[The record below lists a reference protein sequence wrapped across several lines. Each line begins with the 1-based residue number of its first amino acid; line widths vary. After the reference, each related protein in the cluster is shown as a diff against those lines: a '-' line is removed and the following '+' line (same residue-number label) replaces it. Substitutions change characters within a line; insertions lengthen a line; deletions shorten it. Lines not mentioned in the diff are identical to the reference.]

1 MKRTGYIMSKCKN
14 CGVEILDRTQKCPF
28 CQCVLETGDGGPEPM
43 YPDVRVTVRRFRFF
57 ENLVLFLSILA
68 ETVLLAINYMMDS
81 AMWWS
86 LIVGLI
92 LIYANVV
99 LRLAVVGRSGYQFKT
114 VSLVVMAVLILLL
127 IDYLT
132 SYRGWAVNY
141 VYPSA
146 VLLMDLGILV
156 LMIVN
161 HRNWQ
166 SYMMIQL
173 LTILM
178 SLVPVILLAVGVVT
192 FPYLALIALFV
203 SVFLFLGT
211 LILGDQRARTEL
223 KRRFHI

>member
-1 MKRTGYIMSKCKN
+1 MSKCKN
-14 CGVEILDRTQKCPF
+14 CGLQILDRTQKCPL
-28 CQCVLETGDGGPEPM
+28 CQCVLETGDKEQDSM
-43 YPDVRVTVRRFRFF
+43 YPDVRVAVRRFRFF

-68 ETVLLAINYMMDS
+68 ETVMLVINYMTAS
-81 AMWWS
+81 ALLWS

-99 LRLAVVGRSGYQFKT
+99 LRLAIMGRSGYQFKT
-114 VSLVVMAVLILLL
+114 VSLVVMAIVILMA

-132 SYRGWAVNY
+132 SYKGWSLNFVFPAGI
-141 VYPSA
+141 
-146 VLLMDLGILV
+146 LLMDLGIIV

-166 SYMMIQL
+166 SYMMIQI

-178 SLVPVILLAVGVVT
+178 SLIPVILLAAGVVT